1 MATSGWALR
10 FGSTTMVT
18 LSRDCALAPSGAI
31 EWSTISC
38 EPGGRGGGTK
48 ANSPAVSLT
57 TRAWTAP
64 LRISSTVAPA
74 AARPAMTLSPEGSMR
89 TMSKEGTAAPATAG
103 AAAGRSGGR
112 GLPAA
117 SAGGAAGRG
126 SAADGGAGS
135 AADRRGADN
144 SPGTEA
150 ARSRLGA
157 GASGLVWGPGVAG
170 AGRSADSS
178 GTPWRVGRSGRR
190 TPNHSTAAPNARRPR
205 AAIAPP
211 RPRPLAMALRSLTPA
226 FAPI

>member
-1 MATSGWALR
+1 
-10 FGSTTMVT
+10 
-18 LSRDCALAPSGAI
+18 
-31 EWSTISC
+31 
-38 EPGGRGGGTK
+38 
-48 ANSPAVSLT
+48 
-57 TRAWTAP
+57 
-64 LRISSTVAPA
+64 
-74 AARPAMTLSPEGSMR
+74 MR

-170 AGRSADSS
+170 GRRSADSS
-178 GTPWRVGRSGRR
+178 GTPWRVGALRPENAEPQHRGPEREKAQGRDR
-190 TPNHSTAAPNARRPR
+190 
-205 AAIAPP
+205 APP
-211 RPRPLAMALRSLTPA
+211 SSSARHGAAFPHSGLRAHLSHFTSAALPR
-226 FAPI
+226 